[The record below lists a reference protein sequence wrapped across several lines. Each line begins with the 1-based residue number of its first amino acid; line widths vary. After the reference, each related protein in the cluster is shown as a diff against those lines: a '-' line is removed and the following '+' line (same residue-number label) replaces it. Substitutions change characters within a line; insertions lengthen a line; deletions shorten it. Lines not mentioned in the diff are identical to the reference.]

1 MNFSEAS
8 HEITDYIVGYY
19 SILRPHKYNSV
30 VPPNELENRYWKKA
44 KTVVNLGLSLQYVE
58 CVRFKKK

>member
-19 SILRPHKYNSV
+19 SMLRPHKYNGV
-30 VPPNELENRYWKKA
+30 VPPNESENRYWKKS
-44 KTVVNLGLSLQYVE
+44 KTVVNLS
-58 CVRFKKK
+58 

>member
-44 KTVVNLGLSLQYVE
+44 KTVVNLG
-58 CVRFKKK
+58 